1 MRECLGADTAHACM
15 CVCVRARA
23 PCVCACACHQAE
35 RAKWV
40 VDKALEEKKSIVI
53 SAKGEAEAATL
64 IGIPSY
70 LSFFHEQGIPFKS
83 ADFMIHRFSLA
94 LTTLMPVL
102 RRFLVLTRS

>member
-15 CVCVRARA
+15 C
-23 PCVCACACHQAE
+23 ACACNQAE

-70 LSFFHEQGIPFKS
+70 LSFHHEQGIPFKS